1 MQGEDYSG
9 VLIYRNNCSN
19 LTKSI
24 KTMDSICQELILIN
38 LSSSDN
44 SITISEKFVYD
55 KEKLVSHLF
64 AETKEEALEISLNNS
79 NYNKILISDAKYNY
93 SPANYQR
100 ILSGKKKPGVLLIDK
115 KKKRHTIPRL
125 LFNLFYRQQVSIF
138 TSIFFRIKLLIR
150 QVILFSI
157 KLINKNN
164 EQLIHRI
171 TTSKYN
177 LHIAIIPDGNRR
189 FCSSL
194 GANKK
199 LQHLIGALKMEEII
213 YYCFNHPDIK
223 YLTLDAFLENN
234 WKRSDKEVN
243 QILNLSK
250 KFFTFISKFLK
261 KCPVTVK
268 ICSTNTNNFSP
279 KLIDTIKKIEQISS
293 KVKNPKLE
301 ITILFSYSG
310 TNDIINACKKI
321 IEDNI
326 TSKEVNA
333 QVFKKYLTTI
343 DLPPV
348 DIIVR
353 TGKNTRLSDF
363 ILFDSAYS
371 EIFFLEKMFP
381 QLKMTDL
388 DRILTKYKR
397 CQKNF
402 GK

>member
-1 MQGEDYSG
+1 MQNKDYSG
-9 VLIYRNNCSN
+9 VLIYRNNCLN
-19 LTKSI
+19 LIKSI
-24 KTMDSICQELILIN
+24 KTMDSMCQELILIN

-44 SITISEKFVYD
+44 SIKVIEKFVYD
-55 KEKLVSHLF
+55 KEKLVPHLF
-64 AETKEEALEISLNNS
+64 AETKEEALEISFNNS

-93 SPANYQR
+93 SQANYQQ

-115 KKKRHTIPRL
+115 KKKRYTIPRL
-125 LFNLFYRQQVSIF
+125 LFNLFCRQQVNIF
-138 TSIFFRIKLLIR
+138 TSIFLRIKLLLK
-150 QVILFSI
+150 QVILSSV

-164 EQLIHRI
+164 QKLIHRI

-189 FCSSL
+189 FCTNL

-199 LQHLIGALKMEEII
+199 LQHLIGALKTEEII
-213 YYCFNHPDIK
+213 YYCHNHPDIK

-234 WKRSDKEVN
+234 WKRSDKEIN
-243 QILNLSK
+243 QILNLRK
-250 KFFTFISKFLK
+250 KFLKFINKFIK

-268 ICSTNTNNFSP
+268 FCSTNTDKFSP
-279 KLIDTIKKIEQISS
+279 ELINTIKKIELISS

-321 IEDNI
+321 IQDNV
-326 TSKEVNA
+326 TSEEVNA
-333 QVFKKYLTTI
+333 QVFKQYLTTI

-388 DRILTKYKR
+388 DQILTKYKS

>member
-1 MQGEDYSG
+1 MQNKDYSG
-9 VLIYRNNCSN
+9 VLIYRNNSPN
-19 LTKSI
+19 LIKSI

-100 ILSGKKKPGVLLIDK
+100 ILSVKKKPGVLLIDK

-125 LFNLFYRQQVSIF
+125 LFNLFYRQQVNIF
-138 TSIFFRIKLLIR
+138 TSIFLRIKLLIK
-150 QVILFSI
+150 QVILSSI

-164 EQLIHRI
+164 KKLTHRI

-199 LQHLIGALKMEEII
+199 LQHLIGALKTEEII
-213 YYCFNHPDIK
+213 YYYNHPDIK

-234 WKRSDKEVN
+234 WKRSDREVN
-243 QILNLSK
+243 QILNLRK
-250 KFFTFISKFLK
+250 KFFKFISKFLK
-261 KCPVTVK
+261 KYPATVK

-279 KLIDTIKKIEQISS
+279 KLIDTIKKIENISS

-326 TSKEVNA
+326 TL
-333 QVFKKYLTTI
+333 KK
-343 DLPPV
+343 
-348 DIIVR
+348 
-353 TGKNTRLSDF
+353 
-363 ILFDSAYS
+363 
-371 EIFFLEKMFP
+371 
-381 QLKMTDL
+381 
-388 DRILTKYKR
+388 
-397 CQKNF
+397 
-402 GK
+402 